1 MAFPGHGGG
10 RCARLYC
17 SGVPLGVRVG
27 DRRELG
33 GMEANLWQCR
43 RMPLFFSFFFFFFTL
58 GLPSWVSSAFF
69 HRAVEVGSIRAA
81 SFSIKLGF

>member
-43 RMPLFFSFFFFFFTL
+43 RMPLFFSFFFFSLRWVFRV
-58 GLPSWVSSAFF
+58 GLVLL
-69 HRAVEVGSIRAA
+69 
-81 SFSIKLGF
+81 SFIEP